1 MQESIFV
8 HIHYGNLM
16 SYLRVLLEE
25 EFRLCK
31 KIYTFHIFEE
41 HRYCILS
48 FTHHPLNSVEINF
61 QLFISKN

>member
-16 SYLRVLLEE
+16 SYLSKLKVLLEE

-31 KIYTFHIFEE
+31 KIYTFHIFEV
-41 HRYCILS
+41 HG
-48 FTHHPLNSVEINF
+48 
-61 QLFISKN
+61 